1 MACDFIISGRLLECK
16 NYTGGLKNAY
26 LAPWEDYGFTVTSSE
41 LTSIGTLAEVFKFEL
56 KNTGNIPTETETASR
71 DNGSIFYDATIELVL
86 TGLSAPLVNQAKLLS
101 RDRMVMF
108 LEDNNGLVH
117 CFGIEN
123 GVDKTTGTREI
134 AGDLGGFYGLKMTFQ
149 SLEPD
154 TAPILSSSA
163 KTSLLAIV
171 SPDYVNAG
179 A

>member
-1 MACDFIISGRLLECK
+1 MACDFITSGRLLECK
-16 NYTGGLKNAY
+16 SYTGGLKNAY
-26 LAPWEDYGFTVTSSE
+26 FAPWLDYGFGVTNSE

-56 KNTGNIPTETETASR
+56 KNTGNVPTETETASR
-71 DNGSIFYDATIELVL
+71 DNGTIFYDASIELVL

-101 RDRMVMF
+101 RDRMVLF

-117 CFGIEN
+117 CFGIVN

-163 KTSLLAIV
+163 KTSLLAV
-171 SPDYVNAG
+171 VADEYVNGG

>member
-1 MACDFIISGRLLECK
+1 MACDFITSGRLLECK
-16 NYTGGLKNAY
+16 NFSGGLKNAY
-26 LAPWEDYGFTVTSSE
+26 FAPFADYAFTTTSSE
-41 LTSIGTLAEVFKFEL
+41 LTSIGTLDEVFKFEL
-56 KNTGNIPTETETASR
+56 KNTGNVPAETETASR
-71 DNGSIFYDATIELVL
+71 DNGTIFYDATIELVL

-101 RDRMVMF
+101 RDRMVLF

-117 CFGIEN
+117 CFGIAN

-154 TAPILSSSA
+154 AAPILSSSA

-171 SPDYVNAG
+171 STVYVND
-179 A
+179 